1 MHRIQRKGTA
11 TIIGSGIQG
20 CTIALQLVSRGY
32 EVNLIEKNSRLYSQ
46 ASVQQEGKI
55 HLGFIYAMDTSTK
68 TSERLLYDALH
79 FSPILDQ
86 LIGMKINW
94 NRLKSTRFN
103 YLIAVDSMMDQ
114 EKLMQHYHDLNYKY
128 HSLLEDPNLHYLGE
142 RPGSLIDESSTRKFR
157 YNFNKI
163 CQVIPSVEHSIYPED
178 LRKIVIRKIRD
189 TPINILP
196 GHNVTAVRRTSFGF
210 ETICKSVTGHLVIPS
225 DIVINAAWDGKR
237 KIDRT
242 MGLQDTDIWSLR
254 IKMGLIFDNIHTKLD
269 SFSMVQGSY
278 GDLVIY
284 PVQRQMYMSWYSHC
298 LLQQTSEDELDQE
311 GKALCASEIRMS
323 EVETEIE
330 QTIQSFQ
337 EILNIK
343 DLSYPNRVKAG
354 AILARGHQSITR
366 PESQLHRRNDP
377 PIESHDGYFSVNTG
391 KFTSAPLNSLKFITK
406 LSQGEF

>member
-20 CTIALQLVSRGY
+20 CTIALQLVRRGY
-32 EVNLIEKNSRLYSQ
+32 HVNLIEKNSRLYSQ

-55 HLGFIYAMDTSTK
+55 HLGFIYAMDTLTQ
-68 TSERLLYDALH
+68 TSERLLSDALH
-79 FSPILDQ
+79 FSPILDE
-86 LIGMKINW
+86 LIGMKIDW
-94 NRLKSTRFN
+94 SRLKSTRFN
-103 YLIAVDSMMDQ
+103 YLIAVDSMMEQ
-114 EKLMQHYHDLNYKY
+114 EKLLQHYHDLNDKY
-128 HSLLEDPNLHYLGE
+128 HSLIKDPKLHYLGE
-142 RPGSLIDESSTRKFR
+142 RPGSLIDESSARKFR
-157 YNFNKI
+157 YNANKI
-163 CQVIPSVEHSIYPED
+163 RRVIPVVEHSIYPED
-178 LRKIVIRKIRD
+178 LRMIIIRKVRD
-189 TPINILP
+189 TPINILT

-210 ETICKSVTGHLVIPS
+210 ETICRSDAGDVAIPS
-225 DIVINAAWDGKR
+225 DMVINAAWDGKR

-242 MGLQDTDIWSLR
+242 MGLEDTDIWSLR
-254 IKMGLIFDNIHTKLD
+254 IKMGLIFDNFHPKLD

-323 EVETEIE
+323 TVETEIE
-330 QTIQSFQ
+330 QTIQCFQ

-343 DLSYPNRVKAG
+343 DLSDPNRVKAG
-354 AILARGHQSITR
+354 AILARGHQSITK

-391 KFTSAPLNSLKFITK
+391 KFTSAPLNSWKFLAQLEK
-406 LSQGEF
+406 